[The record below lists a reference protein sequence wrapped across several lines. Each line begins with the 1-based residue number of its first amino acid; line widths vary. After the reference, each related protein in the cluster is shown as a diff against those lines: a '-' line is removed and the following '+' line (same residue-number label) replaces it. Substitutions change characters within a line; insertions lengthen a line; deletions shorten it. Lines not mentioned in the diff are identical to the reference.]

1 MKTPA
6 HSNLL
11 ASAALFIAT
20 GCLCHCANASASSE
34 RTPEKYSMQDLRT
47 INPRRYLETLGPNDR
62 VWGEAAINRTSG
74 RRRP

>member
-1 MKTPA
+1 
-6 HSNLL
+6 
-11 ASAALFIAT
+11 
-20 GCLCHCANASASSE
+20 
-34 RTPEKYSMQDLRT
+34 MQDLRT